1 MKFFSFSFFLLFSL
15 SITFA
20 QTDSLFISDFH
31 DFIYTSADYYTSPL
45 RFESEDWVRLSAV
58 VGITVIASLA
68 DKEVKNFSQRNQ
80 SDFADAVLKID
91 KYYYAEF
98 VGASIIAFYG
108 YGLIAENSKIRKLA
122 VKLTEATFLASS
134 ITLVTKTIGKIRK
147 LAVKLTEATFLASSI
162 TLVTK
167 TIVGRARPYQQESQY
182 YFIPFI
188 FDNDY
193 NSFPSGHTTLAFAY
207 STVMANEIDN
217 IFWKIGWYTA
227 AGLVGYARIY
237 HNQHWFSDVFMAAA
251 IGYFSG
257 EFVNNHHTN
266 TGKNVSVNLYPMPM
280 GLTVQVVF

>member
-1 MKFFSFSFFLLFSL
+1 MKYFPFFLLFSL
-15 SITFA
+15 SISFA

-31 DFIYTSADYYTSPL
+31 NFISTSADYYTSPL
-45 RFESEDWVRLSAV
+45 RFESEDWIRLSAV
-58 VGITVIASLA
+58 VGITAIASLA
-68 DKEVKNFSQRNQ
+68 DKEIKSFSQKNQ
-80 SDFADAVLKID
+80 SDFADAVFKID

-122 VKLTEATFLASS
+122 L
-134 ITLVTKTIGKIRK
+134 
-147 LAVKLTEATFLASSI
+147 KLTEATFLASSI

-182 YFIPFI
+182 YFTPFT

-193 NSFPSGHTTLAFAY
+193 NSFPSGHTTLAFTY

-217 IFWKIGWYTA
+217 VFWKIGWYTA

-237 HNQHWFSDVFMAAA
+237 HNQHWFSDVFMGAA

-266 TGKNVSVNLYPMPM
+266 SGKDVSINLYPLPM

>member
-1 MKFFSFSFFLLFSL
+1 MKFFLFLFIVPLQL
-15 SITFA
+15 TFA
-20 QTDSLFISDFH
+20 QTDSLLNNDFNNFVH
-31 DFIYTSADYYTSPL
+31 VSAAFYTAPL
-45 RFESEDWVRLSAV
+45 SFESEDWVRLSAV
-58 VGITVIASLA
+58 VGITAIASLA
-68 DKEVKNFSQRNQ
+68 DKEIKSFSLRNQ
-80 SDFADAVLKID
+80 SDFADAVFKID

-98 VGASIIAFYG
+98 IGASIIAFYG
-108 YGLIAENSKIRKLA
+108 YGLIAENS
-122 VKLTEATFLASS
+122 
-134 ITLVTKTIGKIRK
+134 KIRK